1 VRVGDGVTV
10 AVAVW
15 VGVSVKVG
23 GKSVGGRVG
32 AGSPG
37 ARKVA
42 QARSASINAIAP
54 NSQPH

>member
-1 VRVGDGVTV
+1 VGDGVTV

-37 ARKVA
+37 VRKVA